1 MSINALLQRLPGGHA
16 LTDAKDKL
24 LSKAAIAKISKELR
38 PYGTL
43 VDFKLNTVD
52 KSVFAS
58 LLLNGEQSPV
68 EIRVTKYELI
78 QKEERLFV
86 EVEGKSIETSREWLT
101 RLLQDR
107 MGRRSLAVPEELA
120 WIAAQILG

>member
-1 MSINALLQRLPGGHA
+1 LQRLPGGHA

-86 EVEGKSIETSREWLT
+86 EVDGKWIETSREWLT
-101 RLLQDR
+101 RLLQDK
-107 MGRRSLAVPEELA
+107 MGRRSFAVPEELA